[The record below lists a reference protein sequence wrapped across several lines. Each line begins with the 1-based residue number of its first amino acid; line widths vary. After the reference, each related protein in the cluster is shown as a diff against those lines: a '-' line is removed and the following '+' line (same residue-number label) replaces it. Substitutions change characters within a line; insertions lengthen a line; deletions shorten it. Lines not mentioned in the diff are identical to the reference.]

1 MVKMI
6 ARELFLE
13 VIDESV
19 RIIARSGVE
28 ACRKVMSCDVDISDE
43 IFASVTADLSRY
55 QLLSF
60 LFFMVLRN
68 TAT

>member
-6 ARELFLE
+6 ARELFWE

-19 RIIARSGVE
+19 RIIAQSGVE

-43 IFASVTADLSRY
+43 IFTSVTADLSRF

-60 LFFMVLRN
+60 L
-68 TAT
+68 